1 MGPNVSD
8 EAFNWWKASFDAM
21 AKDGKFEAIRQ
32 QYDLLPLTLTG
43 DELTQY
49 VYNQTNQ
56 LRELS
61 KEYELI
67 GK

>member
-1 MGPNVSD
+1 
-8 EAFNWWKASFDAM
+8 
-21 AKDGKFEAIRQ
+21 
-32 QYDLLPLTLTG
+32 DLLPLTLTG